1 MTPEGRPLLDVTA
14 DLRLEVDG
22 VPVQVQASG
31 TEIAVT
37 SPDVRRLFGAVR
49 VAGGAATQG
58 PPGREQLA
66 RVADTLAGHGLTAR
80 LDGPA
85 GRVLSLGADVDW
97 PAGSALL
104 RSRHARVHPAGAIRS
119 SGAAPLAVVAPLL
132 LAVAVLVR
140 RRRR

>member
-14 DLRLEVDG
+14 DLRLDVDG
-22 VPVQVQASG
+22 VPVHVQASG

-49 VAGGAATQG
+49 VAGGAATQR

-66 RVADTLAGHGLTAR
+66 RVADALAGQGLTAR

-85 GRVLSLGADVDW
+85 GQVLSLGADVDW
-97 PAGSALL
+97 PAGSVLL
-104 RSRHARVHPAGAIRS
+104 GSRHARVHPAGAVRG
-119 SGAAPLAVVAPLL
+119 SGAAPLAVAVPLL
-132 LAVAVLVR
+132 VAIAFLIR
-140 RRRR
+140 RRRH